1 MVQFPCITKAEGGQS
16 TRHFHYLDIFAS
28 QDIQLTIF
36 TSVISMNVQVYCIQ
50 FTSATTTC
58 ECSSLLYTV
67 HERDYYVWM
76 SKVTVYSSRAWL
88 LRVNV
93 QGYCIQFTSV
103 ITTCECS
110 SLLYTVHERDYYVWM
125 SKFTVYSSRAWL
137 LRVNVQVY
145 STYSFMT
152 IFSLIQEKSKQPFIS
167 LFYYFNFIKL
177 FQCKYFDR
185 ILVYNN
191 ESRSF
196 YLDYMFRTC
205 ALLHFWRST
214 LNSVTGH
221 IY

>member
-1 MVQFPCITKAEGGQS
+1 
-16 TRHFHYLDIFAS
+16 
-28 QDIQLTIF
+28 
-36 TSVISMNVQVYCIQ
+36 
-50 FTSATTTC
+50 
-58 ECSSLLYTV
+58 
-67 HERDYYVWM
+67 M
-76 SKVTVYSSRAWL
+76 SKVTVYSSRARL

-93 QGYCIQFTSV
+93 QGYCIQFTSATILRV
-103 ITTCECS
+103 NVQGYCIQFTSATTTCECPR
-110 SLLYTVHERDYYVWM
+110 LLYTVHERHYYVWL

-152 IFSLIQEKSKQPFIS
+152 IFSLIQEKSKQPYQIFIS

-191 ESRSF
+191 ETRSF
-196 YLDYMFRTC
+196 YLNYMFRTC